1 MIISYPNHF
10 IVAEWTLNL
19 IPPLDFPDKAKY
31 YGHTANHLAVS
42 FSHFFYNDCVN
53 LKGFF
58 YNTSQDHI
66 LQDHI
71 CSAID
76 KFLSL
81 FDIASLQSPSRHQTV
96 VLLIT

>member
-42 FSHFFYNDCVN
+42 FSHFFYNDCVY
-53 LKGFF
+53 FF
-58 YNTSQDHI
+58 VAHHLVVPCDDRKVI
-66 LQDHI
+66 LEWSCDDLGSI
-71 CSAID
+71 KI
-76 KFLSL
+76 
-81 FDIASLQSPSRHQTV
+81 IA
-96 VLLIT
+96 

>member
-1 MIISYPNHF
+1 MLARKFEALHFAICLPVIQASHKNQSQIKSNIFQNMIIFYLNHF

-58 YNTSQDHI
+58 LYFTGSY
-66 LQDHI
+66 L
-71 CSAID
+71 
-76 KFLSL
+76 
-81 FDIASLQSPSRHQTV
+81 
-96 VLLIT
+96 

>member
-42 FSHFFYNDCVN
+42 FSHFFYNDYLN
-53 LKGFF
+53 FEGF
-58 YNTSQDHI
+58 
-66 LQDHI
+66 LGR
-71 CSAID
+71 A
-76 KFLSL
+76 KLARPL
-81 FDIASLQSPSRHQTV
+81 
-96 VLLIT
+96 

>member
-1 MIISYPNHF
+1 MVIFYPNHF

-19 IPPLDFPDKAKY
+19 IPPLDFPDKAKDF
-31 YGHTANHLAVS
+31 GHTANHLAVS

-58 YNTSQDHI
+58 YNTSQDHT
-66 LQDHI
+66 

-81 FDIASLQSPSRHQTV
+81 FDIASLHSPSRHQTV